1 MIHVLNIPVGME
13 LNVQTEEAQQC
24 AAVQLGTV
32 EMLTSDV
39 FMIPAVWSLVDQV
52 LSVVSQEGLQSADV
66 LMDTKEILMLPAEE
80 MDVLEMFVE
89 YMQSVQM
96 YMEHQDVSVLQDF
109 RVTLTRDVSVE
120 NVMKI
125 PTVHLTRNVIIISV
139 LILASQLVELELI
152 V

>member
-39 FMIPAVWSLVDQV
+39 FMIHAVWSLVDQV

-80 MDVLEMFVE
+80 MDVLEMCVE
-89 YMQSVQM
+89 CMQNVQM